1 MHQKHP
7 PANVAIF
14 VLSFMVKPPPSFL
27 SSPDGAPRASPGGA
41 HKIKSVVKQARIVAP
56 AETRVIIPYERIKSG
71 AMD

>member
-1 MHQKHP
+1 
-7 PANVAIF
+7 
-14 VLSFMVKPPPSFL
+14 MVKPPPSFL

>member
-1 MHQKHP
+1 
-7 PANVAIF
+7 VAIF